1 MATGKITI
9 KSVEGLAPGP
19 RDAFLWDVARKG
31 FGVKITPAGRRI
43 YILQYRMGGRL
54 SPTKRY
60 KIGVHGAG
68 WTPELAGREA
78 DRLLHLIGLGTD
90 PAEEKR
96 RKQYASSGLTF
107 DAIAD
112 RYELKGLL
120 GLRDRSKGFVKTILR
135 VHLRPKLGKRSLP
148 SITGSD
154 IIALLDDLPGESAAL
169 RRNVYAVVR
178 RLITWAK
185 GRGIIDRNPLDG
197 FEPPPA
203 AASRD
208 RVLSD
213 DELRIVWVASG
224 DLGPIFSAFVR
235 LLLLT
240 GQRRDEVGALEWQE
254 LDRARA
260 EWILPAARAKNARE
274 HLVPLSKEAVAL
286 LDALAGGKKWPRS
299 GFVLTTDGGK
309 TRVKGFSGRKGKL
322 DMQIANL
329 VTQEEAP
336 PFIPWRFH
344 DLRRSAATGMQKLR
358 IPGEWIEAVQ
368 NRRKPGVAGTY
379 QRYTYLDEKR
389 EALTAWGAHVS
400 SVLKPAKRA
409 TAGKAAPSGQ

>member
-1 MATGKITI
+1 MDALVIG
-9 KSVEGLAPGP
+9 V
-19 RDAFLWDVARKG
+19 RDTFLWDLARKG
-31 FGVKITPAGRRI
+31 FGIKITPAGKRI
-43 YILQYRMGGRL
+43 YVLQYRMGGR
-54 SPTKRY
+54 STPTKRY

-96 RKQYASSGLTF
+96 RKQYASSELTF

-112 RYELKGLL
+112 RYEAKGLV
-120 GLRDRSKGFVKTILR
+120 GLRDRSKEFVKTILR
-135 VHLRPKLGKRSLP
+135 VHLRPKLGKRPLP
-148 SITGSD
+148 SITGQD
-154 IIALLDDLPGESAAL
+154 IIALLDNLPSESAAL

-203 AASRD
+203 ASSRD
-208 RVLSD
+208 RVLND
-213 DELRIVWVASG
+213 DELRAVWVASAG
-224 DLGPIFSAFVR
+224 LGPIFSAFVQ

-240 GQRRDEVGALEWQE
+240 GQRRDEVGGLEWQE
-254 LDRARA
+254 LDRKRA

-274 HLVPLSKEAVAL
+274 HLVPLSREVVAL
-286 LDALAGGKKWPRS
+286 FDTLACGQTWPRS

-309 TRVKGFSGRKGKL
+309 SRVRGFSGRKGKL
-322 DMQIANL
+322 DTQIASL
-329 VTQEEAP
+329 VEQDGAAP
-336 PFIPWRFH
+336 FAPWRFH

-358 IPGEWIEAVQ
+358 IPGDWIEAVQ
-368 NRRKPGVAGTY
+368 NRRKAGVAGTY
-379 QRYTYLDEKR
+379 QRYMFLDEKR
-389 EALTAWGAHVS
+389 EALTAWGSHVS
-400 SVLKPAKRA
+400 GILKTKKKSA
-409 TAGKAAPSGQ
+409 

>member
-1 MATGKITI
+1 MPKGKITL
-9 KSVEGLAPGP
+9 KSVDALIPGA
-19 RDAFLWDVARKG
+19 RDGFLWDVSRKG
-31 FGVKITPAGRRI
+31 FGVKVTPAGRRV

-78 DRLLHLIGLGTD
+78 DRLLYMIGLGTD

-96 RKQYASSGLTF
+96 RKRYTLSELTF

-112 RYELKGLL
+112 RYETKGLV
-120 GLRDRSKGFVKTILR
+120 GLRDRSKDFIKTILR
-135 VHLRPKLGKRSLP
+135 VHLRPKLGKRPLP
-148 SITGSD
+148 SISGTD
-154 IIALLDDLPGESAAL
+154 IIALLDDLPSESAAL

-197 FEPPPA
+197 FEPPPV

-208 RVLSD
+208 RVLND
-213 DELRIVWVASG
+213 DELRMVWVASAE
-224 DLGPIFSAFVR
+224 LGPIFSAFVR

-240 GQRRDEVGALEWQE
+240 GQRRDEVAGLEWQE
-254 LDRARA
+254 LDRAQA

-274 HLVPLSKEAVAL
+274 HLVPLSREAVAL
-286 LDALAGGKKWPRS
+286 FDTLAGGKIWPRA
-299 GFVLTTDGGK
+299 GYVLTTDGGK
-309 TRVKGFSGRKGKL
+309 SRVKGFSGRKAKL
-322 DMQIANL
+322 DAQIATL
-329 VTQEEAP
+329 SKTEGGAP
-336 PFIPWRFH
+336 VAPWRYH

-358 IPGEWIEAVQ
+358 LPGDWIEAVQ
-368 NRRKPGVAGTY
+368 NRRKAGVAGTY
-379 QRYTYLDEKR
+379 QRYTFVDEKR
-389 EALTAWGAHVS
+389 EALAAWGSHIS
-400 SVLKPAKRA
+400 QILKAKKRA
-409 TAGKAAPSGQ
+409 TVARSKSPAR

>member
-9 KSVEGLAPGP
+9 KAVNALTAGP

-31 FGVKITPAGRRI
+31 FGVKITPAGRRV
-43 YILQYRMGGRL
+43 YILQYRIGDRL

-60 KIGVHGAG
+60 TIGVHGAG

-96 RKQYASSGLTF
+96 RKKYASSELTF

-112 RYELKGLL
+112 RYETKGLV
-120 GLRDRSKGFVKTILR
+120 GLRDRSKDFVKTILR
-135 VHLRPKLGKRSLP
+135 VHLRPKLGKRPLP
-148 SITGSD
+148 SISGSD
-154 IIALLDDLPGESAAL
+154 IVALLDDLPSESAAL

-197 FEPPPA
+197 FEPPPV

-208 RVLSD
+208 RVLND
-213 DELRIVWVASG
+213 DELRIVWIASG

-240 GQRRDEVGALEWQE
+240 GQRRDEVGGLEWQE

-260 EWILPAARAKNARE
+260 EWLLPAARAKNSRE
-274 HLVPLSKEAVAL
+274 HIVPLSKEAIAL
-286 LDALAGGKKWPRS
+286 FDALAGGKTWPRS

-309 TRVKGFSGRKGKL
+309 SRVRGFSGRKGKL
-322 DMQIANL
+322 DTQIAGL
-329 VTQEEAP
+329 VEYEAAP
-336 PFIPWRFH
+336 PFAPWRFH

-358 IPGEWIEAVQ
+358 MPGDWIEAVQ

-379 QRYTYLDEKR
+379 QRYTFVDEKR

-400 SVLKPAKRA
+400 SILKPRKTPAA
-409 TAGKAAPSGQ
+409 AKAASAR